1 MERSMSRFMHG
12 PDRGQTHSVQA
23 RRRVL
28 TFVCVAAAAS
38 AAAAWPWLG
47 AKAESST
54 VIPAPSFAGAPEAG
68 ESRTVVFA
76 GGCFWGVQ
84 GVFQHTKGVLKAVS
98 GYAGGRAGTASY
110 MLVGSGMT
118 GHAEAVAVTYD
129 PRRISYGQ
137 LLQIFFSVVHDPT
150 QLDRQGPDVGNQYRS
165 AVFYADATQQQQ
177 TVAYIAQLDAAKVF
191 HGRIVT
197 RLEPL
202 NGFYPAEDYH
212 QDYATL
218 HPESPYIAHYDLPK
232 IASLKALFPQ
242 WYRDE
247 PALVSAAA
255 SAKH

>member
-1 MERSMSRFMHG
+1 MNR
-12 PDRGQTHSVQA
+12 PTHDPHP
-23 RRRVL
+23 RRQVL
-28 TFVCVAAAAS
+28 AFLGVAATAS
-38 AAAAWPWLG
+38 AAALWPWLD
-47 AKAESST
+47 ARAEAAT
-54 VIPAPSFAGAPEAG
+54 AIPAPSFTAAPESG

-129 PRRISYGQ
+129 PRRVSYGQ

-150 QLDRQGPDVGNQYRS
+150 QLDRQGPDVGSQYRS
-165 AVFYADATQQQQ
+165 AVFYADAAQQQQ
-177 TVAYIAQLDAAKVF
+177 AAAYVAQLDAAKVF
-191 HGRIVT
+191 RGRIVT

-232 IASLKALFPQ
+232 IASLKTLFPQ

-247 PALVSAAA
+247 PVLVSAAA
-255 SAKH
+255 SAKR